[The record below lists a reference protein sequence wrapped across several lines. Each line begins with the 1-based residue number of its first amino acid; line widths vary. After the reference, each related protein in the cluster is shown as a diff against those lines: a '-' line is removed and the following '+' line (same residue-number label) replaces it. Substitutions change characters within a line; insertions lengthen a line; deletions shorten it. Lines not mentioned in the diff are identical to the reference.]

1 MSQIIQKLLER
12 PAELPFASKYT
23 IVGGLIYLASG
34 ALLVVWPGAVQTLL
48 RDPAFV
54 GGEGGLVR
62 AMGMAVM
69 VIGWFYLWG
78 GRTGSQSFAT
88 ATIFDRVI
96 LVPAVLLPVAASGVL
111 PHMMIAF
118 SALDVGL
125 GLGALVLIHRS
136 LKKP

>member
-1 MSQIIQKLLER
+1 M
-12 PAELPFASKYT
+12 SKYT

-54 GGEGGLVR
+54 GHEAGLVR
-62 AMGMAVM
+62 AMGVAVM

-78 GRTGSQSFAT
+78 GRTGVQSFAT
-88 ATIFDRVI
+88 ATIFDRTI
-96 LVPAVLLPVAASGVL
+96 LIPLVLLPLAFAGVF

-118 SALDVGL
+118 ALLDVVL
-125 GLGALVLIHRS
+125 GLGALVLVHRS
-136 LKKP
+136 LKRP

>member
-12 PAELPFASKYT
+12 PADLPFTSKYT
-23 IVGGLIYLASG
+23 VVGGLIYLGSG
-34 ALLVVWPGAVQTLL
+34 ALLVVWPGAVQTIL

-54 GGEGGLVR
+54 AHESGLVR

-78 GRTGSQSFAT
+78 GRTGMQSFAT

-96 LVPAVLLPVAASGVL
+96 LVPAVLLPLAAAGVF
-111 PHMMIAF
+111 PHMMIGFAL
-118 SALDVGL
+118 LDVVL
-125 GLGALVLIHRS
+125 GLGALVLVHRS